1 MGPKIERIM
10 YIDKTLQKGL
20 KITLK
25 EIAEE
30 FECTTRTAART
41 IEFMRDRMRAP
52 IEYNY
57 LNEYYEYTQE
67 GYRIFA

>member
-10 YIDKTLQKGL
+10 YIDKALSKGMN
-20 KITLK
+20 ITLK
-25 EIAEE
+25 EISEK
-30 FECTTRTAART
+30 FECNTRTAART

-57 LNEYYEYTQE
+57 LKKYYEYSQE